1 MTTSRS
7 FVKLGLG
14 GGVALLLSLGAGVA
28 WSWFHPRDV
37 TAQVEV
43 EHPRAGAAQFSSVE
57 RIKVAQVQRSDLL
70 LRKEATGYLEPW
82 RLVKVA
88 AETSGRVVARLVE
101 EGQPVR
107 AGQLLVR
114 LDDSE
119 TLLEVR
125 EAEADWLKIRAQYA
139 VNYESGLS
147 WSQPS
152 SRKTAAD
159 SGEAGKAERLFE
171 EGLISKQ
178 RLAEARHEETKDL
191 LSGRRQIEIRAASSG
206 LLQAEQRLSRAHL
219 ALNRSGIRAPFAG
232 RIADLAAE
240 PGQQIAPGESLLTLL
255 DDARLKVEV
264 SVLEA
269 DIVRLHEG
277 SLARVRIPALGD
289 AVLDGFVHTINPIV
303 DPETGTGR
311 VTVTLP
317 NPRGRVMPGLFSYV
331 ELETGRLPD
340 RLLVPAAAVLERQ
353 DRKVV
358 FRIEEG
364 KALWTYVETGARSGE
379 LIEILSGLEE
389 GDRVAIANHFALA
402 HEAPVE
408 VEE

>member
-14 GGVALLLSLGAGVA
+14 GGAALLLSLGAGVA

-37 TAQVEV
+37 TAQVEL
-43 EHPRAGAAQFSSVE
+43 EHPRAGVAQSSSVE
-57 RIKVAQVQRSDLL
+57 RIKVAQVQRSDLS

-88 AETSGRVVARLVE
+88 AETSGRVVTRLVE
-101 EGQPVR
+101 EGQSVK

-114 LDDSE
+114 LDDRE

-152 SRKTAAD
+152 RKTAAN
-159 SGEAGKAERLFE
+159 SGEAGKAERLFD

-232 RIADLAAE
+232 RIADLAVE

-255 DDARLKVEV
+255 DDTRLKVEV

-269 DIVRLHEG
+269 DIVRLREG

-289 AVLDGFVHTINPIV
+289 AVLDGLIYTINPIV
-303 DPETGTGR
+303 DPKTGTGR

-331 ELETGRLPD
+331 ELETGRLPG

-358 FRIEEG
+358 FRVEEG

-379 LIEILSGLEE
+379 LIEILSGLKE